1 MTLDARRTDARALAA
16 LAIGA
21 LLIGFAPI
29 FVRLADVGPI
39 AAAFWRCALA
49 WPVLALAA
57 SRSGARDSTGRGGR
71 ADHLWLLAAGL
82 FFAADLATWHI
93 AIGMTTVA
101 NATLLANLAPMFV
114 APAAWLLWRERVNRI
129 FLLGLLLALAGTA
142 ILMGEGLGLDRGRL
156 AGDALSVV
164 AAAFYAGYLLY
175 VSYLRRRGHSAMRLL
190 SWSSA
195 TVAVVL
201 LPAAWLAQETI
212 LPQSLHGW
220 TVLAG
225 LALFSHIGGQGLIT
239 YSMATLPASFSAV
252 GLLIQPLAAALLAWM
267 LLHERFGAQQAVAGA
282 VILSGILLCRLA
294 SHSSP
299 APREHTVTT

>member
-1 MTLDARRTDARALAA
+1 MTLDARRTEASALAA

-57 SRSGARDSTGRGGR
+57 SRSSRATTSRGGR
-71 ADHLWLLAAGL
+71 GDHAWLLAAGL

-101 NATLLANLAPMFV
+101 NATLLANLAPLFV
-114 APAAWLLWRERVNRI
+114 APAAWLLWRERVNRS

-142 ILMGEGLGLDRGRL
+142 ILMGEGLGLHRERL
-156 AGDALSVV
+156 AGDVLSVL
-164 AAAFYAGYLLY
+164 AAAFYAGYLLL
-175 VSYLRRRGHSAMRLL
+175 VSRLRRDDHGSMRIL

-201 LPAAWLAQETI
+201 LPAAWLAGETI
-212 LPQSLHGW
+212 LPQSLRGW
-220 TVLAG
+220 GVLAG
-225 LALFSHIGGQGLIT
+225 LALLSHIGGQGLIT

-267 LLHERFGAQQAVAGA
+267 LLDERFGAQQAVAGA
-282 VILSGILLCRLA
+282 VILGGILLCRLA
-294 SHSSP
+294 SRGAP
-299 APREHTVTT
+299 ASREAAST